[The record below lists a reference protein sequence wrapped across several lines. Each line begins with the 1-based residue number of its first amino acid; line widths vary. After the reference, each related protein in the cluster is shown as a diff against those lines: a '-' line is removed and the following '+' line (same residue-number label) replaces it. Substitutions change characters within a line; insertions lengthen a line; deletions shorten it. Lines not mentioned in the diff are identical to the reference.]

1 MTPTPTQAQGRS
13 DVELLAAH
21 VAGDHTAFD
30 EIFRRH
36 RDPMWAVA
44 LRTTGDRELA
54 ADCVQEAFIS
64 AFRRA
69 GSFRGDSAVSTWL
82 HRIVVNACLDQLR
95 RRRAVV
101 ALEEKEPVD
110 PRDDVHR
117 TDVRLDVEAALARL
131 PEHHRAALVLVDMHA
146 VPVAEAAQILG
157 IPVGTVKSRCARGR
171 AALAEILG
179 MTPRAREPGPPPP
192 RLTDDTALAAQ
203 THPVPAPS
211 DSTRSVEGGPT

>member
-1 MTPTPTQAQGRS
+1 MTPTQAHGRT

-36 RDPMWAVA
+36 RDRMWAVA

-110 PRDDVHR
+110 PYTAR
-117 TDVRLDVEAALARL
+117 TCASTSRRPWPGCPNTIAL
-131 PEHHRAALVLVDMHA
+131 PWSSS
-146 VPVAEAAQILG
+146 
-157 IPVGTVKSRCARGR
+157 TCTRCRS
-171 AALAEILG
+171 
-179 MTPRAREPGPPPP
+179 PRPP
-192 RLTDDTALAAQ
+192 RSSAY
-203 THPVPAPS
+203 
-211 DSTRSVEGGPT
+211 RSAR